1 MKIEHTIKRENGNK
15 VVILIE
21 TTNSSQTHTPLFD
34 VYINITPKGKHK
46 PSIDT
51 RSCSFGENVFG
62 WEWRKWDLDE
72 RREKEKDY
80 ILQCV
85 TIDEIREA
93 RDKLLNAMRIDSYRF

>member
-1 MKIEHTIKRENGNK
+1 MKIEHTIKRDNGDK

-21 TTNSSQTHTPLFD
+21 TTKLSQTHTPLFD
-34 VYINITPKGKHK
+34 VYITITPNGKRK

-62 WEWRKWDLDE
+62 WEWRKWDFDE
-72 RREKEKDY
+72 RREKTKDY
-80 ILQCV
+80 ILRFV

>member
-1 MKIEHTIKRENGNK
+1 MKIEHTIKRDNGDK
-15 VVILIE
+15 VVIRIE
-21 TTNSSQTHTPLFD
+21 TTNLSQTHTPLFD
-34 VYINITPKGKHK
+34 VYITITPKGKRK

-93 RDKLLNAMRIDSYRF
+93 RDELLNAMRIDSYRF

>member
-1 MKIEHTIKRENGNK
+1 MKIEHTIKRDNGNK

-21 TTNSSQTHTPLFD
+21 TTNLSQTHTPLFD
-34 VYINITPKGKHK
+34 VYITITPKGKRK

-51 RSCSFGENVFG
+51 RSISFGENVFG
-62 WEWRKWDLDE
+62 WEWRKWDFDE
-72 RREKEKDY
+72 RREKTKDY
-80 ILQCV
+80 ILRFV

>member
-1 MKIEHTIKRENGNK
+1 M
-15 VVILIE
+15 
-21 TTNSSQTHTPLFD
+21 FD
-34 VYINITPKGKHK
+34 VYITIIPKGKHK

-72 RREKEKDY
+72 RREKEMDY

-93 RDKLLNAMRIDSYRF
+93 RDKLLNSMRIDSYSF